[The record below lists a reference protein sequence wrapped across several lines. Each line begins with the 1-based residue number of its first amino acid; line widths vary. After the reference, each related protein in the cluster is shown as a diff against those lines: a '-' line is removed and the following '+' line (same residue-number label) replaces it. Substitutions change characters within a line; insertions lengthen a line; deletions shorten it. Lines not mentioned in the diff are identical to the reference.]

1 MTVKLTFFGNFFQTA
16 TFFLGCFGPG
26 EKVSKEV
33 TAGIILVCCKL
44 GQHIFQIFVAPES
57 VCFCS
62 FYQAVHDGAGFCSAD
77 GIYVDPVLPLE
88 GEGTDGAFCGI
99 VVHGNFP
106 ISQEEPKIF
115 LLVQTVL
122 ERLVSTA
129 SSGDF
134 WKRFFYP
141 SEISVNFWRD
151 LTLTVIFLVFI
162 FGFIAKPVQVE
173 QLGDQLHTLCGNGSF
188 EFLIP
193 VAFTS
198 SAYFRFACAL
208 FENWNK
214 VHIRRYF
221 VDAIPKGKQPDYNQQ
236 AVQGV
241 HYCDR
246 LAKLE
251 SSISGKCGTDYE
263 KRKQMRLEKEK
274 PVLEAFWAWVDS
286 QKPVRNTRLDK
297 ALTYVKTAEKHP

>member
-1 MTVKLTFFGNFFQTA
+1 MASRGIIWRLPLTVKLTFFGDFFQTA
-16 TFFLGCFGPG
+16 TFFLGCFRPG

-33 TAGIILVCCKL
+33 TAGIILVCCKF
-44 GQHIFQIFVAPES
+44 GQHIFQIFVDPES

-62 FYQAVHDGAGFCSAD
+62 LYQAVHDGAGFCSAD
-77 GIYVDPVLPLE
+77 GIYVDPVLPPE

-99 VVHGNFP
+99 DFP

-122 ERLVSTA
+122 ERLVGTA

-151 LTLTVIFLVFI
+151 LTLTVIFPVFI

-188 EFLIP
+188 EFRNIGGFYEFRILSC
-193 VAFTS
+193 FLYNKNTNYCRGQS
-198 SAYFRFACAL
+198 SKLQREFPYYCRAL
-208 FENWNK
+208 FG
-214 VHIRRYF
+214 IF
-221 VDAIPKGKQPDYNQQ
+221 LSPQF
-236 AVQGV
+236 
-241 HYCDR
+241 
-246 LAKLE
+246 L
-251 SSISGKCGTDYE
+251 
-263 KRKQMRLEKEK
+263 
-274 PVLEAFWAWVDS
+274 
-286 QKPVRNTRLDK
+286 
-297 ALTYVKTAEKHP
+297 